1 MDSGPANPQLDPTIF
16 RGILVAMN
24 QLLLFLLITLPFS
37 AFSAVEPGE
46 TAPDFSLTDSK
57 GQSHKLSDFRGK
69 FVVLEWL
76 NHDCPFVKKHYG
88 SGNMQKLQ
96 KEYTAK
102 GVVWLSIISSAP
114 GKQGHRT
121 GPQADADTK
130 DKHANPTAVLLDPA
144 GEVGQKYEA
153 KTTPHMFVIDKEGK
167 VLYAGAI
174 DSINST
180 NPADVTKA
188 ENHVRQALDA
198 ALAGHPVPTPS
209 TKPYGCS
216 VKY

>member
-1 MDSGPANPQLDPTIF
+1 MK
-16 RGILVAMN
+16 
-24 QLLLFLLITLPFS
+24 FLLISLLTLALHLP
-37 AFSAVEPGE
+37 AFAAVEPGE
-46 TAPDFSLTDSK
+46 QAPDFTLKDSK
-57 GQSHKLSDFRGK
+57 GAPRKLSDFRGK

-96 KEYTAK
+96 QDYTAK
-102 GVVWLSIISSAP
+102 GVIWLSIISSAP

-121 GPQADADTK
+121 GPQADGDTK
-130 DKHANPTAVLLDPA
+130 DKNAAPTAVLLDPA

-153 KTTPHMFVIDKEGK
+153 KTTPHMFVIDPEGK
-167 VLYAGAI
+167 VIYAGAI

-180 NPADVTKA
+180 NPADVAKA

-198 ALAGHPVPTPS
+198 ALAGKPVPTPQ

-216 VKY
+216 IKY

>member
-1 MDSGPANPQLDPTIF
+1 MTKY
-16 RGILVAMN
+16 
-24 QLLLFLLITLPFS
+24 LLLPVLAIGWTLP
-37 AFSAVEPGE
+37 APAAIEPSE
-46 TAPDFSLTDSK
+46 AAPEFTLTDSK
-57 GQSHKLSDFRGK
+57 GTSHKLSDFRGK

-76 NHDCPFVKKHYG
+76 NHECPFVKKHY
-88 SGNMQKLQ
+88 SGGDMQKLQ

-121 GPQADADTK
+121 GPQAEADTK
-130 DKHANPTAVLLDPA
+130 DKNAAPTAVLLDPS
-144 GEVGQKYEA
+144 GEVGKKYDA
-153 KTTPHMFVIDKEGK
+153 KTTPEMFVLDKEGK
-167 VLYAGAI
+167 IIYAGAI
-174 DSINST
+174 DSIKST
-180 NPADVTKA
+180 DSADIAKA

-198 ALAGHPVPTPS
+198 ALAGKAIPTPQ

>member
-1 MDSGPANPQLDPTIF
+1 M
-16 RGILVAMN
+16 
-24 QLLLFLLITLPFS
+24 LLGLNLSSF
-37 AFSAVEPGE
+37 AAVEPGE
-46 TAPDFSLTDSK
+46 EAPDFTLTDSK
-57 GQSHKLSDFRGK
+57 GISRKLSDFRGK

-96 KEYTAK
+96 QEYTAK
-102 GVVWLSIISSAP
+102 GVIWLSIISSAP

-130 DKHANPTAVLLDPA
+130 DKKANPTAVLLDPA

-153 KTTPHMFVIDKEGK
+153 KTTPHMFVLDKDGK
-167 VLYAGAI
+167 VIYAGAI
-174 DSINST
+174 DSIKST
-180 NPADVTKA
+180 DSADVTKA
-188 ENHVRQALDA
+188 ENHVRAALDA
-198 ALAGHPVPTPS
+198 ALAGKPVSTPS

>member
-1 MDSGPANPQLDPTIF
+1 
-16 RGILVAMN
+16 MN
-24 QLLLFLLITLPFS
+24 YLRLSLLLLGLNLSSF
-37 AFSAVEPGE
+37 AAVEPGE
-46 TAPDFSLTDSK
+46 EAPDFTLTDSK
-57 GQSHKLSDFRGK
+57 GISRKLSDFRGK

-96 KEYTAK
+96 QEYTAK
-102 GVVWLSIISSAP
+102 GVIWLSIISSAP

-121 GPQADADTK
+121 GPQADVDTK
-130 DKHANPTAVLLDPA
+130 DKKANPTAVLLDPA

-153 KTTPHMFVIDKEGK
+153 KTTPHMFVLDKDGK
-167 VLYAGAI
+167 VIYAGAI
-174 DSINST
+174 DSIKST
-180 NPADVTKA
+180 DSADVTKA
-188 ENHVRQALDA
+188 ENHVRAALDA
-198 ALAGHPVPTPS
+198 ALAGKPVSTPS

>member
-1 MDSGPANPQLDPTIF
+1 
-16 RGILVAMN
+16 MN
-24 QLLLFLLITLPFS
+24 HLLLLFCALVWNLP
-37 AFSAVEPGE
+37 AFAVIEPGQE
-46 TAPDFSLTDSK
+46 APDFTLNDSK
-57 GQSHKLSDFRGK
+57 GQPRKLSEFRGK

-96 KEYTAK
+96 KEYPSK

-114 GKQGHRT
+114 GRQGHRT

-130 DKHANPTAVLLDPA
+130 DKNASPTAVLLDPA

-153 KTTPHMFVIDKEGK
+153 KTTPHMFVLDKEGK
-167 VLYAGAI
+167 VVYAGAI

-180 NPADVTKA
+180 NPADVAKA

-198 ALAGHPVPTPS
+198 ALAGKPVPTPK

>member
-1 MDSGPANPQLDPTIF
+1 
-16 RGILVAMN
+16 MN
-24 QLLLFLLITLPFS
+24 YLLLPLLVLSLNFS
-37 AFSAVEPGE
+37 SFAAVEPGE
-46 TAPDFSLTDSK
+46 EAPPFTLTDSK
-57 GQSHKLSDFRGK
+57 GTSQTLSDFRGK

-96 KEYTAK
+96 QEYTAK

-121 GPQADADTK
+121 GPQADANTK
-130 DKHANPTAVLLDPA
+130 DKNASPTAVLLDPA

-180 NPADVTKA
+180 NPADIAKA
-188 ENHVRQALDA
+188 ENYLRQALDA
-198 ALAGHPVPTPS
+198 ALAGKPVPTPK